1 MMGQS
6 MARHRLAMMEGI
18 PAAYRGLRNP
28 LPATPE
34 VRAQGERLYS
44 ANCAACHG
52 QRGAGDGPAGA
63 GLSPPPADLR
73 WLMRMPMASDGY
85 LMWTMGEGGAQLGSA
100 MPAFEATLDEGE
112 RWKVAHYLRTFR

>member
-6 MARHRLAMMEGI
+6 MARHRLAMMGSI
-18 PAAYRGLRNP
+18 PAAYRGLSNP

-34 VRAQGERLYS
+34 VLAQGERLYS
-44 ANCAACHG
+44 ANCATCHG
-52 QRGAGDGPAGA
+52 ESGAGDGQAGA

-85 LMWTMGEGGAQLGSA
+85 LMWTMSEGGADLGTA
-100 MPAFEATLDEGE
+100 MPAFKTTLGEGE
-112 RWKVAHYLRTFR
+112 RWKVVRYLRTFR

>member
-6 MARHRLAMMEGI
+6 MARHRMAMMGGI
-18 PAAYRGLRNP
+18 PTAYRDLRNP

-34 VRAQGERLYS
+34 VLAQGERLYS
-44 ANCAACHG
+44 ANCATCHG
-52 QRGAGDGPAGA
+52 PSGAGDGPAGA

-85 LMWTMGEGGAQLGSA
+85 LMWTLSEGGAGLGSA
-100 MPAFEATLDEGE
+100 MPAFEATLAEAD
-112 RWKVAHYLRTFR
+112 RWKVVRYLRTLR